1 MSYRL
6 RFPANESPRRTGLH
20 RSLSGFYLPA
30 FEISHSCRTA
40 SDFSL
45 CCVSALNG
53 MLYKLAPKPVE
64 NLYLP
69 DAPDVKA
76 AKEEFLKLFRNSL
89 DSLMITV
96 K

>member
-1 MSYRL
+1 
-6 RFPANESPRRTGLH
+6 
-20 RSLSGFYLPA
+20 
-30 FEISHSCRTA
+30 
-40 SDFSL
+40 
-45 CCVSALNG
+45 

-96 K
+96 NKQVY

>member
-1 MSYRL
+1 
-6 RFPANESPRRTGLH
+6 
-20 RSLSGFYLPA
+20 
-30 FEISHSCRTA
+30 
-40 SDFSL
+40 
-45 CCVSALNG
+45 
-53 MLYKLAPKPVE
+53 MLYKLAPKQVE

-76 AKEEFLKLFRNSL
+76 AKEEFLKLFRNDL